1 MTEIN
6 ETRLPGV
13 GVRHDFACLG
23 GDRVGVVSHHS
34 GSRELVIYD
43 RDDPDA
49 VRTSLRLS
57 GEEAR
62 LLGELLGGAS
72 ITASLEDLR
81 QQVQGLAIDW
91 LPISG
96 RSRYAGRK
104 LGDTELRSRTG
115 VSIVAIVRNDTAIP
129 APGPDQ
135 DLRGDDVA
143 VVVGTPE
150 GIDEA
155 ARLLAADG
163 G

>member
-13 GVRHDFACLG
+13 GVRHDFTCLG

-57 GEEAR
+57 PDESR
-62 LLGELLGGAS
+62 LLGELLGGSS
-72 ITASLEDLR
+72 ITATLDDLR
-81 QQVQGLAIDW
+81 QHVQGLAIDW

-115 VSIVAIVRNDTAIP
+115 VSIVAIVRGDTAIP
-129 APGPDQ
+129 APGPEAE
-135 DLRGDDVA
+135 LRGGDVA

-155 ARLLAADG
+155 ARLLAADRG
-163 G
+163 

>member
-13 GVRHDFACLG
+13 GVRHDFASAS
-23 GDRVGVVSHHS
+23 GDRVGVVSHHT
-34 GSRELVIYD
+34 GRRELVVYD
-43 RDDPDA
+43 KEDPDA

-57 GEEAR
+57 PDEAR
-62 LLGELLGGAS
+62 LLGELLGGPS
-72 ITASLEDLR
+72 ITTSLEVLR

-104 LGDTELRSRTG
+104 LGETELRSRTG
-115 VSIVAIVRNDTAIP
+115 VSIVAIVRDDTAIP
-129 APGPDQ
+129 AIGPDQ

-155 ARLLAADG
+155 ARLLAANG
-163 G
+163 E